1 MRREV
6 HMKALALGLAV
17 VGAAAFGFAGTAS
30 ATDISNPHVTSEL
43 ALGCYDIG
51 EYSMHECNE
60 AIEDAYENVYVG
72 AVAGELAALGV
83 TLDMDFS
90 N

>member
-1 MRREV
+1 
-6 HMKALALGLAV
+6 MKALALGLAV

-30 ATDISNPHVTSEL
+30 ATDITNPHVTSEL

-60 AIEDAYENVYVG
+60 AIEDAYENVY
-72 AVAGELAALGV
+72 AGEVAAQLAALGV
-83 TLDMDFS
+83 TLEMDFS